1 MNWTTHLTATE
12 QARLTEIDRE
22 RAELKRERDAMA
34 NRARQRKHQ
43 AEKVR

>member
-12 QARLTEIDRE
+12 LTRLAEIDAA

-34 NRARQRKHQ
+34 NRARQRKF
-43 AEKVR
+43 AESRS